1 MMITVADIM
10 TPDPA
15 SCGRDTPLGEIIG
28 LMKTHA
34 CRQVPVVEDG
44 RVVGI
49 VTDRD
54 VRLAMN
60 SPFTLHERSQDQA
73 MLNDITAEACMTPH
87 PLCIDVNETA
97 QQAAKLIMEYKFGGL
112 PVISEGRLVGIITT
126 TDLIKSYLTLLAA
139 LKE

>member
-10 TPDPA
+10 TSDPA

-28 LMKTHA
+28 VMKTHA
-34 CRQVPVVEDG
+34 CRQVPVVENG

-73 MLNDITAEACMTPH
+73 MLKDITAEACMTPNA
-87 PLCIDVNETA
+87 LCIDVNETA

-112 PVISEGRLVGIITT
+112 PVTREGKLVGIITT